1 MSNSTTILQRAEFL
15 RDKIKH
21 CVKIHDDNKAEAWKY
36 WNEFSSRELWRQLGY
51 KSAKEFAEKEL
62 KKSYQW
68 LWEQTKAAQ
77 VAETHPE
84 VKTVKEALAVRRLAM
99 PQRNAGT
106 SSESG
111 SAGGMDTGFSNQNA
125 GNEGLGRTNGQKL
138 PNDATGIPIPP
149 DIQPFWNRNEE
160 VQFLLGMVSKLRVT
174 LEKADESRDKL
185 FCKIDRQGCI
195 SRLKQIYEEIESAK
209 SYAVCPDCN
218 GIFTQDC
225 PMCSGRGTLSKFY
238 WGLVPEEIQ
247 RMRKTQD

>member
-1 MSNSTTILQRAEFL
+1 MSNSTIRRAEPTFEDEVIIIETSL
-15 RDKIKH
+15 IESGASLERVRDKEKWRGKVYGGETMTSFKHFCKSIK
-21 CVKIHDDNKAEAWKY
+21 I
-36 WNEFSSRELWRQLGY
+36 
-51 KSAKEFAEKEL
+51 
-62 KKSYQW
+62 SYQTA
-68 LWEQTKAAQ
+68 WERIEAGKIARLN
-77 VAETHPE
+77 PE

-99 PQRNAGT
+99 PQRNAGA
-106 SSESG
+106 SGESG
-111 SAGGMDTGFSNQNA
+111 SAGGVDAGFSNQSA